1 MTSNKNPSSA
11 LAVIAVFFGFFI
23 MGFVDVVGIASNYI
37 RNDFSLSATTA
48 NFIPMMVFIWF
59 FIISIPSSIL
69 MGKIGRK
76 NTVLLALVVTAIS
89 MIVPYF
95 SYSYGVLLVA
105 FALLGISNTIL
116 QVALNPL
123 VASMF
128 NKEKTAS
135 LLTMGQF
142 IKAIASFLG
151 PIIAGFAVS
160 RFGDWRL
167 IFVAFSIT
175 SWLSVLFLLPS
186 KVEELGFGNTP
197 ATFSGALSNLKN
209 KTVLICFLCIFLI
222 VGFDVG
228 MNVSIPQ
235 ILMKNVGLPLEQAGY
250 GASVYFAAKTA
261 GAFIGAFL
269 LLKIQP
275 ARYLVFSLLIALL
288 ACLLLINTKNE
299 WAAYTLIFIASFAC
313 ANVFSIIFS
322 FALQA
327 VPTRANEVSALMIMA
342 VAGGA
347 VIPFLQGIISDT
359 LGFFAASA
367 LILLSLALILALSIK
382 LRSHVQQ

>member
-1 MTSNKNPSSA
+1 MTSNKKSSSV

-37 RNDFSLSATTA
+37 KNDFALTATTA

-76 NTVLLALVVTAIS
+76 NTVLLALVLTAIS

-95 SYSYGVLLVA
+95 SYSYGILLVA

-151 PIIAGFAVS
+151 PIIAGVAVS

-186 KVEELGFGNTP
+186 KVEELGFGNTQ

-209 KTVLICFLCIFLI
+209 QTVLICFLCIFLI

-250 GASVYFAAKTA
+250 GTSVYFAAKTA
-261 GAFIGAFL
+261 GAFVGTFL
-269 LLKIQP
+269 LLKIKP
-275 ARYLVFSLLIALL
+275 GRYLIFSLLVGLL
-288 ACLLLINTKNE
+288 ACLLLINIKNE
-299 WAAYTLIFIASFAC
+299 WPAYILIFIASFAC

-322 FALQA
+322 LALQA
-327 VPTRANEVSALMIMA
+327 VPSRANEVSALMIMA

-359 LGFFAASA
+359 FGFYASSV
-367 LILLSLALILALSIK
+367 LILLTLVIILALSIK